1 MLILILLGALFM
13 VPSVV
18 AVAFGAEFV
27 SGTLPASV
35 LLLYVAFLLSAV
47 QYGVAIAAGQ
57 GHTILASG
65 YRNRMLAAL
74 ALYIL
79 ASLCWLWA

>member
-1 MLILILLGALFM
+1 MLILLAALLM

-18 AVAFGAEFV
+18 AVAFDAELV
-27 SGTLPASV
+27 SSALPASV
-35 LLLYVAFLLSAV
+35 LLLWVAVFISAG
-47 QYGVAIAAGQ
+47 QYGWAIATGQ

-79 ASLCWLWA
+79 AGLCWLWA